1 MDDNS
6 SDEMVKIF
14 ARILY
19 PLLFRRDFSSS
30 TKEGMPSS
38 AKQSSGSYVIPPA
51 ISDLQNRQYL
61 AMRCMYALS
70 SGCVLTRKEQEEIL
84 GSSMDDNL
92 ERVEGKDS
100 STKILA
106 KELMVAY
113 KKSCCVSPES
123 TISSSSLDNTKKT
136 SPLPAN
142 LQQQMELSTYSKRNA
157 IETLRRM
164 NEGMKDGKSH
174 GNNGRWVKELG
185 LCDNYNIDSVVDD
198 KSSPIIPVILWI
210 LSATFI
216 LYDSR

>member
-1 MDDNS
+1 
-6 SDEMVKIF
+6 
-14 ARILY
+14 
-19 PLLFRRDFSSS
+19 
-30 TKEGMPSS
+30 
-38 AKQSSGSYVIPPA
+38 
-51 ISDLQNRQYL
+51 
-61 AMRCMYALS
+61 MYALS

-84 GSSMDDNL
+84 GGSMDDNP
-92 ERVEGKDS
+92 ERVGGKDI
-100 STKILA
+100 STKFLA

-123 TISSSSLDNTKKT
+123 TISSSFLDITKET

-142 LQQQMELSTYSKRNA
+142 LQQQMELSTHSKRNA

-216 LYDSR
+216 LYDSRWIMT